1 MSMTSARPAP
11 ALAYLVL
18 VALSLHLLLGIVA
31 PGIAAWSPGH
41 AHVSLDGRVYP
52 HSHAW
57 DSGSA
62 SPGDSDEH
70 SRTKSAPS
78 NEGDST
84 VSLALPTSI
93 ILVTLAGA
101 FVLTRETG
109 LPRFRSISTV
119 PTTPPPQR

>member
-1 MSMTSARPAP
+1 MSITSARPAP

-31 PGIAAWSPGH
+31 PGVAAWSPGH
-41 AHVSLDGRVYP
+41 AHVSLDGRAYP

-57 DSGSA
+57 DREPTF
-62 SPGDSDEH
+62 PGDTDEH
-70 SRTKSAPS
+70 SRTRSAPS

-84 VSLALPTSI
+84 VALALPAAI

-101 FVLTRETG
+101 FFLTRETG
-109 LPRFRSISTV
+109 QPRFRSISAV
-119 PTTPPPQR
+119 PATPPPQR

>member
-1 MSMTSARPAP
+1 M
-11 ALAYLVL
+11 VL
-18 VALSLHLLLGIVA
+18 SALSLHLLLGIVA
-31 PGIAAWSPGH
+31 PGLAAWSPGH

-70 SRTKSAPS
+70 SRTRSAPS

-84 VSLALPTSI
+84 VSLALPAAI

-101 FVLTRETG
+101 FFLTRETG
-109 LPRFRSISTV
+109 LPRFRSV
-119 PTTPPPQR
+119 PAMPATPPPQR